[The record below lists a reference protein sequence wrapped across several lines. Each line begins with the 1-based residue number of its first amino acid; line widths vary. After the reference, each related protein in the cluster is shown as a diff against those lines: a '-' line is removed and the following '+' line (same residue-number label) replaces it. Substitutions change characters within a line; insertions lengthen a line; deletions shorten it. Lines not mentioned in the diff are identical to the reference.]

1 MIVPTVKHALA
12 ILTIVGIAGI
22 LFFVLSFPFRKTK
35 AVQKIKNFFAQRATT
50 FSFIVALIATLGS
63 LFFSEIAGYEPCKL
77 CWFQRIF
84 MYPMAI
90 ILLIALI
97 RNLNAR
103 PYALPLTIIGIP
115 IAAYHYGL
123 QVYAKAVPGF
133 SDACSATGVSCV
145 SANFTYGFI
154 TIPLMA
160 LVAFILITILMLIRK

>member
-1 MIVPTVKHALA
+1 MIVPIVKHALA
-12 ILTIVGIAGI
+12 VLTIVGIVGI

-35 AVQKIKNFFAQRATT
+35 AVQKIKNYFARHTT
-50 FSFIVALIATLGS
+50 GFSLTIALIATLGS

-90 ILLIALI
+90 ILGIALF
-97 RNLNAR
+97 RKLNAR
-103 PYALPLTIIGIP
+103 PYVLPLAILGIP

-123 QVYAKAVPGF
+123 QVYAKATPGF

-145 SANFTYGFI
+145 TANFTYGFI

-160 LVAFILITILMLIRK
+160 FVAFTLITILMMIKK